1 MKQPRADAKLKNLP
15 EEAQEALWRLRHPSE
30 GEERKPMTMEELQTE
45 VPLRYGFTISMGSL
59 SEWHNWYALKRG
71 IDNAVARAEQLRAE
85 MAQSG
90 SFTAEQIERAGQVY
104 FMSQAVGDGDP
115 KTFFLMAKIGLQRE
129 QQSLDREKLT
139 AATRSKIDA
148 GLDQLFVEIKGNQ
161 RAEKLFA
168 ELKEVVSKA

>member
-30 GEERKPMTMEELQTE
+30 GEERKPMTLEELQCE
-45 VPLRYGFTISMGSL
+45 VPPRHGFTVSLAAL
-59 SEWHNWYALKRG
+59 SEWHNWYALKLN
-71 IDNAVARAEQLRAE
+71 INNAQERAEQLRAE

-104 FMSQAVGDGDP
+104 FMSQAVGEGDP

-129 QQSLDREKLT
+129 QQTLDRDKLT
-139 AATRSKIDA
+139 SATRSKIEA
-148 GLDQLFVEIKGNQ
+148 GLEALFQEIKGNA

>member
-15 EEAQEALWRLRHPSE
+15 EDAQEALWRLRHPSE
-30 GEERKPMTMEELQTE
+30 GEDRKPLTLEELQCE
-45 VPLRYGFTISMGSL
+45 VPLRYGFTVSLASL
-59 SEWHNWYALKRG
+59 SEWHNWYALKQG
-71 IDNAVARAEQLRAE
+71 INNAQARAEQLRAE

-129 QQSLDREKLT
+129 QQSLEREKLS

-148 GLDQLFVEIKGNQ
+148 GLDALYEEIKGNP

-168 ELKEVVSKA
+168 ELREVVSKA

>member
-30 GEERKPMTMEELQTE
+30 GEDRKPLTMEELQCE
-45 VPLRYGFTISMGSL
+45 VPLRYGFTVSLGSL
-59 SEWHNWYALKRG
+59 SEWHNWYALKQEMN
-71 IDNAVARAEQLRAE
+71 NAQARAEQLRAQ

-104 FMSQAVGDGDP
+104 FMSQAVGASDP
-115 KTFFLMAKIGLQRE
+115 KTFFLMAKIGQNRE
-129 QQSLDREKLT
+129 QLSLDRDKLT
-139 AATRSKIDA
+139 SATKGKIEA
-148 GLDQLFVEIKGNQ
+148 GLDALGAEIKGNP

-168 ELKEVVSKA
+168 ELREVVSKA